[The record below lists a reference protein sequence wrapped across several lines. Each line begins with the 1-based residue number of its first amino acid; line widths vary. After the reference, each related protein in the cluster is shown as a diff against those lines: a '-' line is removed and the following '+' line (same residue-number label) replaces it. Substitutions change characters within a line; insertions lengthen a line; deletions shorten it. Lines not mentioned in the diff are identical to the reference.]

1 MSIGSNIKMIRLEK
15 GLSIKELAE
24 MADVTTSLISQ
35 IEHDKANPSINTLLA
50 ISTALNTDIRLF
62 FQGYTPDEPAAV
74 VRPKDRVCV
83 GNLGTYNCLS
93 PGASTRKVP
102 EINNPHQEGYEF
114 CYVIH
119 GKVKATIEKTVY
131 ILEAGDAITYDASK
145 KHVLSNASQGD
156 TELIS
161 VLIPGMKQE
170 PPLNRTAKTGKGL
183 SPLPVFYPFCPQDR
197 TSPKLHTPPAF
208 SSPPSRPKTHGA
220 APLLI

>member
-83 GNLGTYNCLS
+83 GNLGKGWIQQYLTNSDLKRFSVTYNCLS

-161 VLIPGMKQE
+161 VIIPGMKQE
-170 PPLNRTAKTGKGL
+170 PPLN
-183 SPLPVFYPFCPQDR
+183 
-197 TSPKLHTPPAF
+197 
-208 SSPPSRPKTHGA
+208 
-220 APLLI
+220 